1 MLKIK
6 DNKWY
11 LDFSFFDK
19 KGYKVFALKLKS
31 NSDKSSKAFR
41 IFFKNLNNEAK
52 ETKQAGILIVKY
64 LKEGKL
70 SKEEEKEIRVQFYYI
85 LKIMGVGVPFIMI
98 PGSSVLI
105 PFIVKLA
112 KKLGIDILPRSFKNK
127 DD

>member
-6 DNKWY
+6 GKKWY

-19 KGYKVFALKLKS
+19 KGYKDFASRLKL

-41 IFFKNLNNEAK
+41 VFFKNLNNEAK
-52 ETKQAGILIVKY
+52 ETKQAGILILKY

-70 SKEEEKEIRVQFYYI
+70 NKEEEKELKIQFYYI
-85 LKIMGVGVPFIMI
+85 LKIMGVGVPFFMI
-98 PGSSVLI
+98 PGSTVLV
-105 PFIVKLA
+105 PFLVKLA
-112 KKLGIDILPRSFKNK
+112 KKLGVDILPKSFKKK

>member
-19 KGYKVFALKLKS
+19 KGYKVFASKLKS

-52 ETKQAGILIVKY
+52 ETKQAGKLIVKY

-70 SKEEEKEIRVQFYYI
+70 SKEEEKEIRVQIYEI

-98 PGSSVLI
+98 PGSCVLI
-105 PFIVKLA
+105 PFILKLA
-112 KKLGIDILPRSFKNK
+112 KKLGIDILPSSFKNK